1 VRTFTLEPA
10 TNRHTNDPHRHH
22 ARPIAATLPLG
33 NVGYEPQTNAKGE
46 RLVWLEAT
54 VVDRLMAMRGS
65 AEIHSDL
72 ILRLVELEAGR
83 RPWRL
88 RRRRGNVSI
97 LGLRAG
103 GAASCSPTIRIINT
117 SSGSTIGDGLRSNVE
132 GSPLSLKSA
141 PIAMH
146 VAASG
151 RSGLPV
157 FPKDRIGER
166 AESG

>member
-54 VVDRLMAMRGS
+54 VVDRLMAMRGP

-103 GAASCSPTIRIINT
+103 GAPSCSPTIRIINKRVDHRRRLAFKRR
-117 SSGSTIGDGLRSNVE
+117 GVA
-132 GSPLSLKSA
+132 LSLKSA